1 MSKQGKL
8 RRSNDPAAKGFPELA
23 QLIGTVR
30 RHMPE
35 LRESYKVRSLG
46 MFGSYTREHHKE
58 ESDLDM
64 LVDFEEAPSLF
75 EFLAL
80 KNYLSDLLEIEVDL
94 VMKGALRPAIGRHI
108 LEEVIYI

>member
-1 MSKQGKL
+1 
-8 RRSNDPAAKGFPELA
+8 
-23 QLIGTVR
+23 
-30 RHMPE
+30 
-35 LRESYKVRSLG
+35 

-64 LVDFEEAPSLF
+64 LVDFEKAPSLF